1 MLEQKNNLFEKA
13 LYNTKQINNIQN
25 AKRTQGQYFTQY
37 NPFENDGFLEWAEEC
52 NLKNQTILEP
62 FAGANNLICMLK
74 KMELCNDFVSYDIEP
89 NNVDVLYRNTLIDF
103 PKNYNVC
110 ITNPPYL
117 AQNSAT
123 RRGLF
128 YPRTKYDDL
137 YKYALELCLKNCSNV
152 AAIIPASFLNA
163 NIFRNRLSHYILL
176 NAKMFDDTD
185 CPVCLALFNK
195 KSDDVKIYD
204 KHYIGLLSELEK
216 KIPEGKDIEMK
227 FNSPTGNL
235 GLIAIDNT
243 IEPSI
248 KFIEG
253 DKISASRVSVS
264 SRSITRIKIDCSLT
278 QLVNKLNEKL
288 MQFRKETNDI
298 FLTPFKGL
306 RKDNKY
312 RRRLDYAL
320 ARKLISEVV

>member
-1 MLEQKNNLFEKA
+1 MSENKFI
-13 LYNTKQINNIQN
+13 NTLNS
-25 AKRTQGQYFTQY
+25 KRTQGQYFTQY
-37 NPFENDGFLEWAEEC
+37 NPFENDGFLEWADEC
-52 NLKNQTILEP
+52 DVKNQTILEP
-62 FAGANNLICMLK
+62 FAGANNLIDMLQ
-74 KMELCNDFVSYDIEP
+74 KMGFCNDFISFDIEP
-89 NNVDVLYRNTLIDF
+89 KSEDVKYRNTITDF

-128 YPRTKYDDL
+128 YPQTKHDDL

-163 NIFRNRLSHYILL
+163 NIFRHRLSHYILL
-176 NAKMFDDTD
+176 NTKMFNDTD

-195 KSDDVKIYD
+195 NSEYVKIYD
-204 KHYIGLLSELEK
+204 GHYIGLLSELEK
-216 KIPEGKDIEMK
+216 KIPQGKEVEMK

-243 IEPSI
+243 KEPSI

-253 DKISASRVSVS
+253 DQIPTSKISVTSRA
-264 SRSITRIKIDCSLT
+264 ITRIMLNSSYKLE
-278 QLVNKLNEKL
+278 KLNDRL
-288 MQFRKETNDI
+288 MQFREETNDI

-320 ARKLISEVV
+320 ARKLISEVVYWN

>member
-1 MLEQKNNLFEKA
+1 MFENT
-13 LYNTKQINNIQN
+13 LYN
-25 AKRTQGQYFTQY
+25 KRIQGQYFTQY
-37 NPFENDGFLEWAEEC
+37 NPFENDGFLEWAEQC

-62 FAGANNLICMLK
+62 FAGANNLIEMLK
-74 KMELCNDFVSYDIEP
+74 NMGFCNDFVSFDIEP
-89 NNVDVLYRNTLIDF
+89 QNNNVKHRNTLTDF
-103 PKNYNVC
+103 PRNYNVC

-117 AQNSAT
+117 AQNSAK
-123 RRGLF
+123 RRGLS
-128 YPRTKYDDL
+128 YAQTKHDDL
-137 YKYALELCLKNCSNV
+137 YKYALELCLKNCENV

-163 NIFRNRLSHYILL
+163 NIFRNRLSYYILL
-176 NAKMFDDTD
+176 NTKMFDDTD

-195 KSDDVKIYD
+195 RADDVKIYD
-204 KHYIGLLSELEK
+204 EHYIGLLSELEK
-216 KIPEGKDIEMK
+216 KIPEGKNIEMK

-243 IEPSI
+243 KEPSI

-253 DKISASRVSVS
+253 EKIQASKISVS
-264 SRSITRIKIDCSLT
+264 SRSITRIQINRSLT
-278 QLVNKLNEKL
+278 TIIDKLNDRLKE
-288 MQFRKETNDI
+288 FRQETYDI

-320 ARKLISEVV
+320 ARKLISEVVLN